1 MKRMKIRKMPIG
13 EKIIYAIGITSFV
26 MLMLTQYLCGAQI
39 STLSMNIEQI
49 KYDITQQE
57 KTNES
62 LAMQVNEL
70 TSFDKINSVVK
81 EKGLAYNNDNVV
93 VVGE

>member
-1 MKRMKIRKMPIG
+1 MKKVKMRKMPIG
-13 EKIIYAIGITSFV
+13 EKIIYIAGIASFLI
-26 MLMLTQYLCGAQI
+26 LMLTQYLFGAQI

-93 VVGE
+93 VIGE